1 MSFEGGYL
9 EKEGGVELYFGEAN
23 LSFLRLDNA
32 DLSNASFSKANLSG
46 TSFSKANLSGAKLW
60 KTSLS
65 GATFTEAYLAA
76 TDFSQST
83 GLTQNQLAQA
93 CADPHSPPVLNGVFD
108 AETGEP
114 VIWRGERVSYDDW
127 KGNALV

>member
-1 MSFEGGYL
+1 MSFGGGIS
-9 EKEGGVELYFGEAN
+9 KKKVAFELYFGDAN

-32 DLSNASFSKANLSG
+32 DLSNASFSEANLSG

-76 TDFSQST
+76 TDFFPIHRPDPKST
-83 GLTQNQLAQA
+83 LSRL
-93 CADPHSPPVLNGVFD
+93 CRSPFP
-108 AETGEP
+108 A
-114 VIWRGERVSYDDW
+114 RV
-127 KGNALV
+127 KQRL